1 MFEATIVDRSHSKKQ
16 KQDDTQEDVM
26 LDVNCAWSEEGEDTY
41 AKILKSLDEGV
52 IFDAQSLM
60 ALEYN

>member
-16 KQDDTQEDVM
+16 KQDDTQEDVV
-26 LDVNCAWSEEGEDTY
+26 LDVNCAWSEEGEDAY